1 MKIRK
6 SVLLLFIPLLAIA
19 TFAHNGTEH
28 VMGTVKTISEN
39 SVTVETAGKE
49 PKTITVALLQST
61 KFVKSGVAASIKDLK
76 VGDRVMVEA
85 KDNSADKLEA
95 VSVTFGKQPPHDMS
109 NKDMKAMKD
118 MPH

>member
-1 MKIRK
+1 MKTRM
-6 SVLLLFIPLLAIA
+6 SVLLLFVPLLVIT
-19 TFAHNGTEH
+19 TFAHNGMEH
-28 VMGTVKTISEN
+28 VMGTVKAISAN
-39 SVTVETAGKE
+39 SVAVETVGKE
-49 PKTITVALLQST
+49 PKTIIVALLPST
-61 KFVKSGVAASIKDLK
+61 KFVKSGAAASLKDLK

-109 NKDMKAMKD
+109 NKDMKD